1 MNWDEIAGKWKE
13 VKGSIKQEWGNLT
26 EDDLTYIAG
35 SRDKFAGKLQER
47 YGMREELAQKR
58 ADEWLKTQ
66 QSSETNGV
74 SPQRSSQ

>member
-1 MNWDEIAGKWKE
+1 MTWDEVAGKWKQ

-47 YGMREELAQKR
+47 YGMGKELAQKC

-66 QSSETNGV
+66 QDSETESV
-74 SPQRSSQ
+74 SQ